1 MDAAE
6 IGLRLVGLFYA
17 FAGYA
22 ATRAGLTSY
31 FLDQAIAAIAAKR
44 PSPVDTAQAM
54 WLLTASTIVMIGG
67 ILLML
72 LIDWAAWVFVASVL
86 GQIAYLFYLAPR
98 YFDVEDELDPK
109 GRQGSMNA
117 FVIYGAATALVIW
130 ALLTGKLHH
139 WSDVAGPA
147 LAVAGAAGAGHIVY
161 VACTVMKPVAR
172 GGGLAAFDGGE
183 PYDRIAERE
192 KARAQCKRI
201 KVMAEFHAYPLWALD
216 EDLDGDFPPYLLDI
230 SGELAEDLA
239 CWADDYTAS
248 KDPDVA
254 FKSLWSETELEAHA
268 AKGRALAARL
278 AQERP
283 DLMIYV
289 LQGDIG
295 VVQVHS
301 DSLGE

>member
-6 IGLRLVGLFYA
+6 IGLRVVGLFYA

-44 PSPVDTAQAM
+44 PSSTETAQAM
-54 WLLTASTIVMIGG
+54 WLLAASTVVMIGG

-72 LIDWAAWVFVASVL
+72 LIDWAVWVFLASLL
-86 GQIAYLFYLAPR
+86 GQIVYLFYLAPR
-98 YFDVEDELDPK
+98 YFDVEDEPDPK

-117 FVIYGAATALVIW
+117 FVIYGAATALVVW
-130 ALLTGKLHH
+130 GLLTGKLHH
-139 WSDVAGPA
+139 WSDVAWPA
-147 LAVAGAAGAGHIVY
+147 LAVAGAAVAAHIAY
-161 VACTVMKPVAR
+161 VARMVMKPMVP
-172 GGGLAAFDGGE
+172 GGGLAAFDDGE
-183 PYDRIAERE
+183 PYDKIAERE
-192 KARAQCKRI
+192 KARAQSKRV
-201 KVMAEFHAYPLWALD
+201 KLMAEFHAYPLWALD
-216 EDLDGDFPPYLLDI
+216 GDDFGDFPPYLLDI

-254 FKSLWSETELEAHA
+254 FKSLWSEEQLEAHTA
-268 AKGRALAARL
+268 EGRALAVRL
-278 AQERP
+278 ARERP

-289 LQGDIG
+289 LEGDIG
-295 VVQVHS
+295 VVQVHP
-301 DSLGE
+301 DDPA